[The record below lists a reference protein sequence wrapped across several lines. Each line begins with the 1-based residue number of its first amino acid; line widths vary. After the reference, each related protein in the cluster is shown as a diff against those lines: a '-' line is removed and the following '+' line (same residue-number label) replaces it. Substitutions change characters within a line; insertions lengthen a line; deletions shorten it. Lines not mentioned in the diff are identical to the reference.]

1 MNKKG
6 YWFINIPFFVW
17 IGLFIIYPLALVVY
31 NSFLITE
38 NGNTSFSL
46 YNYLRITDPLY
57 LKIIVR
63 SLWLAFLATLI
74 CLIISYPAALVLAS
88 KSMRNNPIWLIML
101 LIPMW
106 MNFLLR
112 TYSLLTLFENT
123 GVINSI
129 LEHLG
134 FEGIS
139 FLYNENAVVLG
150 MVLNMFPYMLFP
162 IYTSIS
168 KIGTDIIEAGRDLGA
183 NDWICLKRIIFPL
196 SVKGIISGVTMV
208 FVPSVTAFAISKLL
222 GGGMVP
228 LVGDIIEQ
236 QFRAVGDWNFGS
248 ALSTMVMIIVL
259 ICMWCVNRWSDTQE
273 VAGSIW

>member
-6 YWFINIPFFVW
+6 YLLINIPFFVW

-31 NSFLITE
+31 NSFLVTE
-38 NGNTSFSL
+38 NGNTAFSL
-46 YNYLRITDPLY
+46 HNYLRISDPIY
-57 LKIIVR
+57 LKILVR
-63 SLWLAFLATLI
+63 SLWLAFLATLL
-74 CLIISYPAALVLAS
+74 CFIISYPAALILAS
-88 KSMRNNPIWLIML
+88 RSMRNNPIWLVML
-101 LIPMW
+101 LVPMW

-123 GVINSI
+123 GLINSF
-129 LEHLG
+129 LEYLG
-134 FEGIS
+134 FERIS
-139 FLYNENAVVLG
+139 FLYNERAVVLG
-150 MVLNMFPYMLFP
+150 IVLNMFPYMLFP

-208 FVPSVTAFAISKLL
+208 FVPSVTTFAISKLL

-228 LVGDIIEQ
+228 LVGDVIEQ
-236 QFRAVGDWNFGS
+236 QFRTVGDWNFGS
-248 ALSTMVMIIVL
+248 ALSTIVMMIVL
-259 ICMWCVNRWSDTQE
+259 ICMWCVNRWSDEQE
-273 VAGSIW
+273 VAGAIW

>member
-6 YWFINIPFFVW
+6 YLLINIPFFVW

-31 NSFLITE
+31 NSFLVTE
-38 NGNTSFSL
+38 NGNTAFSL
-46 YNYLRITDPLY
+46 HNYLRISDPIY
-57 LKIIVR
+57 LKILVR
-63 SLWLAFLATLI
+63 SLWLAFLATLL
-74 CLIISYPAALVLAS
+74 CFIISYPAALILAS
-88 KSMRNNPIWLIML
+88 RSMRNNPIWLVML
-101 LIPMW
+101 LVPMW

-123 GVINSI
+123 GLINSF
-129 LEHLG
+129 LEYLG
-134 FEGIS
+134 FERIS
-139 FLYNENAVVLG
+139 FLYNERAVELG
-150 MVLNMFPYMLFP
+150 IVLNMFPYMLFP

-208 FVPSVTAFAISKLL
+208 FVPSVTTFAISKLL

-228 LVGDIIEQ
+228 LVGDVIEQ
-236 QFRAVGDWNFGS
+236 QFRTVGDWNFGS
-248 ALSTMVMIIVL
+248 ALSTIVMMIVL
-259 ICMWCVNRWSDTQE
+259 ICMWCVNRWSDEQE
-273 VAGSIW
+273 VAGAIW